1 MKELVVI
8 SGKGG
13 TGKTSL
19 TASFAALARDKV
31 MADCD
36 VDAADLHLVLQP
48 EIERRQTFSGGHKAV
63 IRGRDCTGCGLCAEA
78 CRFEAIRRGEGGVRV
93 VDELSCE
100 GCGVCVWVC
109 PVKAIDFPERE
120 SGEWYVSRTRHGP
133 MVHARLGAAEE
144 NSGKLVTQVRRE
156 ASRIAVEQGLGLVIV
171 DGPPGIG
178 CPVIASLAGASLAL
192 IVTEPTV
199 SGRHDMERVVELCRR
214 LGVPA
219 AVCVNKCDINP
230 GVTAEIMAWSR
241 ERGLALAG
249 ELPYDAVVTRAQLAG
264 RSVVEMDGEPM
275 AGLIGQVWER
285 VQGFLEKR

>member
-19 TASFAALARDKV
+19 AASFAALARDKV

-48 EIERRQTFSGGHKAV
+48 DIQRRQTFSGGHKAV
-63 IRGRDCTGCGLCAEA
+63 IRGQDCTGCGLCEEA
-78 CRFEAIRRGEGGVRV
+78 CRFEAVRRDKGGVFC

-100 GCGVCVWVC
+100 GCGVCVRFC
-109 PVKAIDFPERE
+109 PAKAIDFPERE
-120 SGEWYVSRTRHGP
+120 SGEWYVSQTRHGTL
-133 MVHARLGAAEE
+133 VHARLGAAEE

-156 ASRIAVEQGLGLVIV
+156 ASRMAAEQGVGLVIV

-199 SGRHDMERVVELCRR
+199 SGRHDMERVAELCRR
-214 LGVPA
+214 LGVSA

-230 GVTAEIMAWSR
+230 FVTAEICRWSQ
-241 ERGLALAG
+241 ERALAMAG

-275 AGLIGQVWER
+275 AGLIRQVWER
-285 VQGFLEKR
+285 VHGLLEKQ